1 MSVWIVGVVAIIALA
16 AGARYHRT
24 REREREWRGQLRSA
38 QSQLEERGTQLEEA
52 TQTLHRL
59 AGIDS
64 LTKLANHSH
73 FQEFLRNEWR
83 RALREATSLSIVMI
97 DIDHFA
103 DYNDR
108 LGHQAGDTALNKIG
122 DVLQSV
128 VRRPG
133 DLVSRYGGEEFGIV
147 LSRTDEQGAFKVAHK
162 LCAAVEGLDIE
173 HPDSPVSKR
182 VTVSVGLA
190 GATPAVD
197 SNWEELELVA
207 AANRALAEAKQSGR
221 NRIVTAADISADA
234 APSAP

>member
-16 AGARYHRT
+16 AGTYYHRT
-24 REREREWRGQLRSA
+24 KERELRGQLRSLE
-38 QSQLEERGTQLEEA
+38 SQFDERGNQLEEA

-59 AGIDS
+59 AGIDA
-64 LTKLANHSH
+64 LTKVANHSH

-83 RALREATSLSIVMI
+83 RALREATSMSIIMI
-97 DIDHFA
+97 DIDHFS

-108 LGHQAGDTALNKIG
+108 LGHQAGDAALTKIG
-122 DVLQSV
+122 EVLKKI

-133 DLVSRYGGEEFGIV
+133 DLVARYGGEEFGIV
-147 LSRTDEQGAFKVAHK
+147 LSRTDDQGAFKVAHK
-162 LCAAVEGLDIE
+162 VCAAVEGLDIE

-182 VTVSVGLA
+182 ITVSVGLA

-221 NRIVTAADISADA
+221 NKIVTADDVSVDA
-234 APSAP
+234 Q

>member
-1 MSVWIVGVVAIIALA
+1 MSAWIIGVVGLIAVA
-16 AGARYHRT
+16 AGTGAHYSRT
-24 REREREWRGQLRSA
+24 RVQELRGQLRRVKG
-38 QSQLEERGTQLEEA
+38 QLDERGHQLEKA

-59 AGIDS
+59 AGIDA

-83 RALREATSLSIVMI
+83 RALREATSLSIVMV

-108 LGHQAGDTALNKIG
+108 LGHQAGDAALNKIG
-122 DVLQSV
+122 EALQAV

-190 GATPAVD
+190 GATPAVE

-221 NRIVTAADISADA
+221 NKIVTAADVNA
-234 APSAP
+234 AAS